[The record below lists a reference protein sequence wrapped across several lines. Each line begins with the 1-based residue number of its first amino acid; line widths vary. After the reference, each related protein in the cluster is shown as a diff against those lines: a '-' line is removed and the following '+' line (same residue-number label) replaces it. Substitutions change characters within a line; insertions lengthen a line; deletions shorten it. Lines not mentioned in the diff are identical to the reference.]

1 MVEEQAPAAVR
12 GPGVD
17 LADDAQ
23 RGLIERIFWA
33 RYSKRVE
40 AAGLDPNDVLQR
52 VFLSI
57 LVRNAGRRPFDP
69 ALSTLSNYA
78 WMVLDSV
85 TKNEADKARRARARG
100 WNVGLT
106 EDVARRAES
115 HSHPLQSVEA

>member
-115 HSHPLQSVEA
+115 HSHPLQSVES